1 MLYVDFENEVALKLY
16 YSLGFMESNKKDVVY
31 ALKSLK
37 GNT

>member
-1 MLYVDFENEVALKLY
+1 MLYVDFENEVALNLY
-16 YSLGFMESNKKDVVY
+16 HSLGFVESNKRDVVY